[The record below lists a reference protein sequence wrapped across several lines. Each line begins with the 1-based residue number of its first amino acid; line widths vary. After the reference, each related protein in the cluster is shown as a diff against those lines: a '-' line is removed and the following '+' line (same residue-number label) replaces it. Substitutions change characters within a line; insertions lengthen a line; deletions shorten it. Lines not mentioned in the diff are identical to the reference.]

1 MKEKIYQK
9 IIYMLAGIKVKSM
22 VHRQKKQNKNDKTAK
37 KEQEGQEAF
46 NGQDTGPE
54 NINCQDQ
61 DLHIKELREELR
73 RVKYNNKFIS
83 TLFNTV
89 GTLLVVA
96 ALAVLVANL
105 WIPVLQV
112 TGTSMSPTLE
122 EGQVL
127 LALKG
132 GTFETGD
139 VIAFYYNNKILVK
152 RVMAMPGDWVNITED
167 GTVYVNDIA
176 VEEPYLEER
185 AFGDCNIELP
195 YQVPDS
201 KIFVMGDNRSV
212 SMDSRNTVIGCIA
225 EEQVVGKVAFSIWPL
240 DKIGKID
247 GQVKRK

>member
-1 MKEKIYQK
+1 M
-9 IIYMLAGIKVKSM
+9 
-22 VHRQKKQNKNDKTAK
+22 
-37 KEQEGQEAF
+37 
-46 NGQDTGPE
+46 
-54 NINCQDQ
+54 
-61 DLHIKELREELR
+61 
-73 RVKYNNKFIS
+73 
-83 TLFNTV
+83 
-89 GTLLVVA
+89 A
-96 ALAVLVANL
+96 ALAVLVATL

-176 VEEPYLEER
+176 VEEPYLEEK